1 MELKNIISET
11 LNEIEKMAKTI
22 DNGFNTAQK
31 TPSFFKTPPHLQNTP
46 NPKNANAP
54 LESKNAAKIETQEK
68 ITEEKE
74 EELKEIITEE
84 IVQEKITE
92 EKEEELKEIITEEIV
107 QEKIT
112 EEKEEESK
120 EIITEEITPKTPT
133 QETPTQV
140 LIPNERVFLKGLLER
155 TLVLFKG
162 MQALEEKEV
171 LKRLDLVARFLQYQL
186 SVLEKRLESLEREN
200 TE

>member
-1 MELKNIISET
+1 MAGRMELKNIISET

-22 DNGFNTAQK
+22 DDGFDRVQK

-46 NPKNANAP
+46 NPKNVNAP
-54 LESKNAAKIETQEK
+54 LEPKNAAKIETQEK

-74 EELKEIITEE
+74 EEIPKIITEE
-84 IVQEKITE
+84 IAQEN
-92 EKEEELKEIITEEIV
+92 
-107 QEKIT
+107 
-112 EEKEEESK
+112 
-120 EIITEEITPKTPT
+120 
-133 QETPTQV
+133 PTQV

-162 MQALEEKEV
+162 MQALEEKEA

-186 SVLEKRLESLEREN
+186 SALEKRLESLEREN

>member
-22 DNGFNTAQK
+22 DDGFNTVQK

-74 EELKEIITEE
+74 EE
-84 IVQEKITE
+84 
-92 EKEEELKEIITEEIV
+92 
-107 QEKIT
+107 
-112 EEKEEESK
+112 SK
-120 EIITEEITPKTPT
+120 EIIIKEIT

-140 LIPNERVFLKGLLER
+140 LIPNERVFLKNLLER
-155 TLVLFKG
+155 TLVLLKG
-162 MQALEEKEV
+162 MQALEEKEAM
-171 LKRLDLVARFLQYQL
+171 KRLDLVARFLQYQL
-186 SVLEKRLESLEREN
+186 SALEKRLESLEREN

>member
-1 MELKNIISET
+1 MVGRMELKNIISET

-22 DNGFNTAQK
+22 DDGFNTVQK

-54 LESKNAAKIETQEK
+54 LEPKNAAKIETQEK
-68 ITEEKE
+68 ITEEN
-74 EELKEIITEE
+74 
-84 IVQEKITE
+84 TE
-92 EKEEELKEIITEEIV
+92 EKEEEV
-107 QEKIT
+107 P
-112 EEKEEESK
+112 
-120 EIITEEITPKTPT
+120 EIITEEITPQTPK
-133 QETPTQV
+133 QV
-140 LIPNERVFLKGLLER
+140 PIPNERVFLKNLLER

-162 MQALEEKEV
+162 MQALEEKEAM
-171 LKRLDLVARFLQYQL
+171 KRLDLVARFLQYQL

>member
-22 DNGFNTAQK
+22 DNNFDAVQK

-46 NPKNANAP
+46 NPKNANTP
-54 LESKNAAKIETQEK
+54 LEPKNATKIETQEK
-68 ITEEKE
+68 ITEEN
-74 EELKEIITEE
+74 
-84 IVQEKITE
+84 TE
-92 EKEEELKEIITEEIV
+92 EKEEAQEIII
-107 QEKIT
+107 
-112 EEKEEESK
+112 
-120 EIITEEITPKTPT
+120 EEITPKNPT
-133 QETPTQV
+133 QAP
-140 LIPNERVFLKGLLER
+140 ISNERVFLKNLLER

-162 MQALEEKEV
+162 MQALEEKEA
-171 LKRLDLVARFLQYQL
+171 LERLDLVARFLQYQL

>member
-11 LNEIEKMAKTI
+11 LSEIEKMAKTI
-22 DNGFNTAQK
+22 DDGFDRAQK

-46 NPKNANAP
+46 NPKNANTP
-54 LESKNAAKIETQEK
+54 LEPKNAAKIET
-68 ITEEKE
+68 
-74 EELKEIITEE
+74 
-84 IVQEKITE
+84 
-92 EKEEELKEIITEEIV
+92 

-120 EIITEEITPKTPT
+120 EIITEEIT
-133 QETPTQV
+133 QETPTQA

-162 MQALEEKEV
+162 MQALEEKEA

-186 SVLEKRLESLEREN
+186 SALEKRLESLEREN

>member
-22 DNGFNTAQK
+22 DDGFNTAQK
-31 TPSFFKTPPHLQNTP
+31 TPSFFKTPSHLQNTP
-46 NPKNANAP
+46 NPKNANTP
-54 LESKNAAKIETQEK
+54 LEPKNAAKIETQEK

-74 EELKEIITEE
+74 EEAQEII
-84 IVQEKITE
+84 I
-92 EKEEELKEIITEEIV
+92 
-107 QEKIT
+107 
-112 EEKEEESK
+112 
-120 EIITEEITPKTPT
+120 EEITPQTPK
-133 QETPTQV
+133 QAP
-140 LIPNERVFLKGLLER
+140 ISNERVFLKGLLER

-162 MQALEEKEV
+162 MQALEEKEA

-186 SVLEKRLESLEREN
+186 SVLEKRLESLEREY

>member
-22 DNGFNTAQK
+22 DDGFNTAQK
-31 TPSFFKTPPHLQNTP
+31 TPSFFKTPPYLQNA
-46 NPKNANAP
+46 KNAETPPMSNTEP
-54 LESKNAAKIETQEK
+54 KNAAKIETQEK

-74 EELKEIITEE
+74 EEIP
-84 IVQEKITE
+84 
-92 EKEEELKEIITEEIV
+92 
-107 QEKIT
+107 
-112 EEKEEESK
+112 
-120 EIITEEITPKTPT
+120 EIITEEITQENPT
-133 QETPTQV
+133 QA

-162 MQALEEKEV
+162 MQALEEKEAM
-171 LKRLDLVARFLQYQL
+171 KRLDLVVRFLQYQL

>member
-22 DNGFNTAQK
+22 DDGFNTAQK

-46 NPKNANAP
+46 NSQNANTP
-54 LESKNAAKIETQEK
+54 LEPKNAAKIETQEK
-68 ITEEKE
+68 ITEEN
-74 EELKEIITEE
+74 
-84 IVQEKITE
+84 TE
-92 EKEEELKEIITEEIV
+92 EKEEEVPEIIIEEIA
-107 QEKIT
+107 
-112 EEKEEESK
+112 
-120 EIITEEITPKTPT
+120 
-133 QETPTQV
+133 QETPTQA

-155 TLVLFKG
+155 TLVLLKG
-162 MQALEEKEV
+162 IQALEEKEA

-186 SVLEKRLESLEREN
+186 SALEKRLESLERED

>member
-74 EELKEIITEE
+74 EE
-84 IVQEKITE
+84 
-92 EKEEELKEIITEEIV
+92 
-107 QEKIT
+107 
-112 EEKEEESK
+112 SK
-120 EIITEEITPKTPT
+120 EIITEEITQENPT
-133 QETPTQV
+133 QEIPKQA

-162 MQALEEKEV
+162 MQALEEKEAM
-171 LKRLDLVARFLQYQL
+171 KRLDLVVRFLQYQL
-186 SVLEKRLESLEREN
+186 SALEKRLESLEREN

>member
-22 DNGFNTAQK
+22 DDGFNTAQK

-46 NPKNANAP
+46 NSQNANTP

-74 EELKEIITEE
+74 EEIPEIITEE
-84 IVQEKITE
+84 IA
-92 EKEEELKEIITEEIV
+92 
-107 QEKIT
+107 
-112 EEKEEESK
+112 
-120 EIITEEITPKTPT
+120 

-162 MQALEEKEV
+162 MQALEEKEAM
-171 LKRLDLVARFLQYQL
+171 KRLDLVARFLQYQL
-186 SVLEKRLESLEREN
+186 SVLEKRLESLEKEN

>member
-11 LNEIEKMAKTI
+11 LSEIEKMAKTI
-22 DNGFNTAQK
+22 DNNFDAAQK

-46 NPKNANAP
+46 NPKNANTP
-54 LESKNAAKIETQEK
+54 LEPKNAAKIETQEK
-68 ITEEKE
+68 ITEEN
-74 EELKEIITEE
+74 
-84 IVQEKITE
+84 TE
-92 EKEEELKEIITEEIV
+92 EKEEA
-107 QEKIT
+107 Q
-112 EEKEEESK
+112 
-120 EIITEEITPKTPT
+120 EIITEEITPKNPT
-133 QETPTQV
+133 QAP
-140 LIPNERVFLKGLLER
+140 IPNERVFLKNLLER

-162 MQALEEKEV
+162 MQALEEKEA

>member
-22 DNGFNTAQK
+22 DDGFNTAQK

-46 NPKNANAP
+46 KNANTP
-54 LESKNAAKIETQEK
+54 LEPKNAAKIET
-68 ITEEKE
+68 
-74 EELKEIITEE
+74 
-84 IVQEKITE
+84 
-92 EKEEELKEIITEEIV
+92 

-120 EIITEEITPKTPT
+120 EIITEEITQENPT
-133 QETPTQV
+133 QETPMQA

-162 MQALEEKEV
+162 MQALEEKEA

-186 SVLEKRLESLEREN
+186 SALEKRLESLEREN

>member
-1 MELKNIISET
+1 MAGRMELKNIISET
-11 LNEIEKMAKTI
+11 LSEIEKMAKTI
-22 DNGFNTAQK
+22 DDGFNVAQK

-46 NPKNANAP
+46 NPKNANTP
-54 LESKNAAKIETQEK
+54 LEPKNATKIET
-68 ITEEKE
+68 
-74 EELKEIITEE
+74 
-84 IVQEKITE
+84 
-92 EKEEELKEIITEEIV
+92 

-120 EIITEEITPKTPT
+120 EIITEEITPKNPT
-133 QETPTQV
+133 QA
-140 LIPNERVFLKGLLER
+140 LIPNERVFLKNLLER

-162 MQALEEKEV
+162 MQALEEKEA

>member
-1 MELKNIISET
+1 MAGRMELKNIISET

-22 DNGFNTAQK
+22 DDGFNTVQK

-54 LESKNAAKIETQEK
+54 LEPKNAAKIETQEK

-84 IVQEKITE
+84 I
-92 EKEEELKEIITEEIV
+92 
-107 QEKIT
+107 
-112 EEKEEESK
+112 
-120 EIITEEITPKTPT
+120 T

-162 MQALEEKEV
+162 MQALEEKEA
-171 LKRLDLVARFLQYQL
+171 LKRLDLVVRFLQYQL
-186 SVLEKRLESLEREN
+186 STLEKRLESLEREN

>member
-11 LNEIEKMAKTI
+11 LSEIEKMTKTI
-22 DNGFNTAQK
+22 DDGFNTAQK

-54 LESKNAAKIETQEK
+54 LEPKNAAKIETQEK

-74 EELKEIITEE
+74 EDLKEIITEE
-84 IVQEKITE
+84 I
-92 EKEEELKEIITEEIV
+92 
-107 QEKIT
+107 
-112 EEKEEESK
+112 
-120 EIITEEITPKTPT
+120 T
-133 QETPTQV
+133 QETPTQA

-162 MQALEEKEV
+162 MQALEEKEAM
-171 LKRLDLVARFLQYQL
+171 KRLDLVARFLQYQL
-186 SVLEKRLESLEREN
+186 SALEKRLESLERED

>member
-11 LNEIEKMAKTI
+11 LSEIEKMAKTI
-22 DNGFNTAQK
+22 DDGFNTAQK

-46 NPKNANAP
+46 NPKNANAS
-54 LESKNAAKIETQEK
+54 LEPKNAAKIEMQEK

-74 EELKEIITEE
+74 EEIPEIIT
-84 IVQEKITE
+84 
-92 EKEEELKEIITEEIV
+92 KEI
-107 QEKIT
+107 
-112 EEKEEESK
+112 
-120 EIITEEITPKTPT
+120 T
-133 QETPTQV
+133 QETPKQV
-140 LIPNERVFLKGLLER
+140 PIPNERVFLKGLLER

-162 MQALEEKEV
+162 MQALEEKEA

-186 SVLEKRLESLEREN
+186 SALEKRLESLEREN

>member
-1 MELKNIISET
+1 MKNIISET

-22 DNGFNTAQK
+22 DNNFDAVQK
-31 TPSFFKTPPHLQNTP
+31 TLSFFKTPPMSNT
-46 NPKNANAP
+46 
-54 LESKNAAKIETQEK
+54 ESKNAAKIETQEK

-74 EELKEIITEE
+74 E
-84 IVQEKITE
+84 VP
-92 EKEEELKEIITEEIV
+92 
-107 QEKIT
+107 
-112 EEKEEESK
+112 

-133 QETPTQV
+133 QAPI
-140 LIPNERVFLKGLLER
+140 LNERVFLKNLLER

-162 MQALEEKEV
+162 MQALEEKEA

>member
-11 LNEIEKMAKTI
+11 LNEIEKMTKTI
-22 DNGFNTAQK
+22 DDGFNMAQK

-46 NPKNANAP
+46 NPKNANTP
-54 LESKNAAKIETQEK
+54 LEPKNAAKIETQEK
-68 ITEEKE
+68 ITEEN
-74 EELKEIITEE
+74 
-84 IVQEKITE
+84 TE
-92 EKEEELKEIITEEIV
+92 EKEEEA
-107 QEKIT
+107 
-112 EEKEEESK
+112 K

-140 LIPNERVFLKGLLER
+140 LIPNERVFLKNLLER

-162 MQALEEKEV
+162 MQALEEKEA

-186 SVLEKRLESLEREN
+186 SALEKRLESLEREN

>member
-22 DNGFNTAQK
+22 DDGFNAVQK

-46 NPKNANAP
+46 NPKNANTP

-74 EELKEIITEE
+74 EEVPEIITEE
-84 IVQEKITE
+84 IA
-92 EKEEELKEIITEEIV
+92 
-107 QEKIT
+107 
-112 EEKEEESK
+112 
-120 EIITEEITPKTPT
+120 
-133 QETPTQV
+133 QETPMQV
-140 LIPNERVFLKGLLER
+140 LIPNERVFLKNLLER

-162 MQALEEKEV
+162 MQALEEKEAM
-171 LKRLDLVARFLQYQL
+171 KRLNLVVRFLQYQL
-186 SVLEKRLESLEREN
+186 SALEKRLESLEKEN

>member
-22 DNGFNTAQK
+22 DDGFDTAQK

-46 NPKNANAP
+46 NPKNANTP

-68 ITEEKE
+68 ITEEN
-74 EELKEIITEE
+74 TEE
-84 IVQEKITE
+84 NTE
-92 EKEEELKEIITEEIV
+92 EKEEV
-107 QEKIT
+107 P
-112 EEKEEESK
+112 
-120 EIITEEITPKTPT
+120 EIITEEIT
-133 QETPTQV
+133 QETPTQA
-140 LIPNERVFLKGLLER
+140 LISNERVFLKGLLER

-162 MQALEEKEV
+162 MQALEEKEAM
-171 LKRLDLVARFLQYQL
+171 KRLDLVARFLQYQL

>member
-1 MELKNIISET
+1 MAGRMELKNIISET

-22 DNGFNTAQK
+22 DDGFNTVQK

-54 LESKNAAKIETQEK
+54 LEPKNAAKIET
-68 ITEEKE
+68 
-74 EELKEIITEE
+74 
-84 IVQEKITE
+84 
-92 EKEEELKEIITEEIV
+92 

-120 EIITEEITPKTPT
+120 EIITEEIA
-133 QETPTQV
+133 QETPTQA

-162 MQALEEKEV
+162 MQALEEKEA